1 MEPLQEKDKNSEH
14 STSKNEIDIERE
26 DIQEEKRTEEA
37 SHRAFKFH
45 CVKLT
50 VLSRLLSA
58 EFRENV
64 GNGVS

>member
-14 STSKNEIDIERE
+14 GTTKNEIDIERE

-37 SHRAFKFH
+37 LHRAFKFH

>member
-14 STSKNEIDIERE
+14 GTTKNEIDIERE
-26 DIQEEKRTEEA
+26 KIQEEKRTEEA

>member
-1 MEPLQEKDKNSEH
+1 MNKGEQG
-14 STSKNEIDIERE
+14 
-26 DIQEEKRTEEA
+26 QAEA

-50 VLSRLLSA
+50 GVLSRLLSA

>member
-1 MEPLQEKDKNSEH
+1 MQEQ
-14 STSKNEIDIERE
+14 R
-26 DIQEEKRTEEA
+26 RTKEA

>member
-14 STSKNEIDIERE
+14 GTTKNEIDIEKE

>member
-14 STSKNEIDIERE
+14 GTTKNEIDIERE
-26 DIQEEKRTEEA
+26 DIQEEKRTEKA

>member
-14 STSKNEIDIERE
+14 GTTKNEIDIERE
-26 DIQEEKRTEEA
+26 DIQEEKKTEEA